1 MNAIAESRNES
12 ESTLEVGQILDGKYR
27 VDSLIGQGG
36 MAAVWAGTNER
47 TGKRVALK
55 VLLPSLAN
63 TPGAEALFE
72 REGLAA
78 SQVNHPNVVTVFDVI
93 HHRGLTCIVMESL
106 TGEPLGT
113 YLARKGTLS
122 VSEAFTLLL
131 PAMHGVSA
139 AHAQGIIHR
148 DLKPQNIFVCMGP
161 DGRAVTTKVLDFGI
175 SVLAESR
182 RDPSAPVTAEI
193 LMGTPAYMAPEQIAG
208 GAQVDE
214 RADVYGLGVLLYEAL
229 AGQPPFSG
237 EPGPEL
243 YERVLNQEP
252 PPLGQLRPDLS
263 PGLVQIIVTAMAKDP
278 EHRFPS
284 VDTMAS
290 LLEAELFPAT
300 PLPGA
305 TTPSIEAWGS
315 VVVNGAPAAHAIPV
329 LAVIKQE
336 PSQARAAT
344 EPGHV
349 PLAAQSAKDGAVPE
363 DWMHDSPLP
372 DRPSSSDGTA
382 PSEPAAADALTSV
395 TNPVHHRGWQ
405 ALAATAVAALVAGT
419 AFVLWTL
426 AGTERARPPESYR
439 LAGGVRPLVSA
450 FTPPR
455 GAHPPL
461 GALAAQPETPV
472 LASTAPEAGTAP
484 DQPQP
489 APRLQAAVD
498 ATKDSARPAP
508 RERARRAPHGR
519 PTPRVLDRRGPT
531 LSSTS
536 ATPRSA
542 LGPAETRA
550 GSLSAEDF

>member
-1 MNAIAESRNES
+1 M
-12 ESTLEVGQILDGKYR
+12 
-27 VDSLIGQGG
+27 
-36 MAAVWAGTNER
+36 
-47 TGKRVALK
+47 
-55 VLLPSLAN
+55 
-63 TPGAEALFE
+63 
-72 REGLAA
+72 
-78 SQVNHPNVVTVFDVI
+78 
-93 HHRGLTCIVMESL
+93 
-106 TGEPLGT
+106 
-113 YLARKGTLS
+113 
-122 VSEAFTLLL
+122 
-131 PAMHGVSA
+131 
-139 AHAQGIIHR
+139 
-148 DLKPQNIFVCMGP
+148 
-161 DGRAVTTKVLDFGI
+161 
-175 SVLAESR
+175 
-182 RDPSAPVTAEI
+182 
-193 LMGTPAYMAPEQIAG
+193 
-208 GAQVDE
+208 
-214 RADVYGLGVLLYEAL
+214 
-229 AGQPPFSG
+229 
-237 EPGPEL
+237 
-243 YERVLNQEP
+243 
-252 PPLGQLRPDLS
+252 
-263 PGLVQIIVTAMAKDP
+263 
-278 EHRFPS
+278 
-284 VDTMAS
+284 
-290 LLEAELFPAT
+290 
-300 PLPGA
+300 
-305 TTPSIEAWGS
+305 
-315 VVVNGAPAAHAIPV
+315 VNGAPAAHAIPV